1 MERLTKY
8 SKRTSHENGICC
20 THFGSPECYDVGG
33 NCAMNCK
40 WEEAAWERLAAY
52 EDSKYPPD
60 KVAWAVGTIEMA
72 FDEDETRITHMH
84 DLAVADG
91 EGRVVMLRFKIGNTA
106 WYYNSDFGTELPY
119 VVEAVHI
126 SREATTYEANC
137 SHDGELLDSID
148 FEDSDVGKTVFCT
161 QKELKEAMEAI
172 RDGV

>member
-1 MERLTKY
+1 MERYTIRNGRSTKA
-8 SKRTSHENGICC
+8 NGVCC
-20 THFGSPECYDVGG
+20 THFGSLECHAVEG
-33 NCAMNCK
+33 NCSLGCK
-40 WEEAAWERLAAY
+40 WEEAAWKRLTAY

-60 KVAWAVGTIEMA
+60 KVAWAVGVIEMA
-72 FDEDETRITHMH
+72 FDEDQARINHMH
-84 DLAVADG
+84 DLAVADR
-91 EGRVVMLRFKIGNTA
+91 EGRVVTLRFKIGDTA

-137 SHDGELLDSID
+137 SHDGELLGSID

-172 RDGV
+172 GDGV

>member
-1 MERLTKY
+1 MNGY
-8 SKRTSHENGICC
+8 HE
-20 THFGSPECYDVGG
+20 DVT
-33 NCAMNCK
+33 
-40 WEEAAWERLAAY
+40 E
-52 EDSKYPPD
+52 S
-60 KVAWAVGTIEMA
+60 
-72 FDEDETRITHMH
+72 
-84 DLAVADG
+84 
-91 EGRVVMLRFKIGNTA
+91 
-106 WYYNSDFGTELPY
+106 YYNSDFGTELPY

>member
-1 MERLTKY
+1 MERYTIRNGR
-8 SKRTSHENGICC
+8 STNANGICC
-20 THFGSPECYDVGG
+20 THFGSPECREVGG
-33 NCAMNCK
+33 NCAMNCR

-72 FDEDETRITHMH
+72 FDEDQARITHMH

-91 EGRVVMLRFKIGNTA
+91 EGRVVTLRFKIGDTA

-172 RDGV
+172 GDGV

>member
-8 SKRTSHENGICC
+8 SKETRHENGVCC
-20 THFGSPECYDVGG
+20 THFRSLECRAVEG
-33 NCAMNCK
+33 NCSYGCK

-60 KVAWAVGTIEMA
+60 KVAWAVETIEMA
-72 FDEDETRITHMH
+72 FDEDQTRITHMH

-91 EGRVVMLRFKIGNTA
+91 EGRVVTLRFKIGDTA

-119 VVEAVHI
+119 IVEAVHI
-126 SREATTYEANC
+126 STDSTTYEANC

-148 FEDSDVGKTVFCT
+148 FEDADVGKTVFCT
-161 QKELKEAMEAI
+161 QEDLKEAMEAI
-172 RDGV
+172 GDGV

>member
-8 SKRTSHENGICC
+8 SKKTSHENGICC

-91 EGRVVMLRFKIGNTA
+91 EG
-106 WYYNSDFGTELPY
+106 LPY